1 MGKKKTKKKKMKGG
15 VNVEE
20 LLTNLYAQLISP
32 SIVLDCTAFD
42 VNNDGNIDVLDVVL
56 MVNIVL
62 GIITPDSWQECAAD
76 INNDGS
82 IDVLDVVQTVGYILN
97 P

>member
-1 MGKKKTKKKKMKGG
+1 MRFQYPI
-15 VNVEE
+15 
-20 LLTNLYAQLISP
+20 YAQLVFP
-32 SIVLDCTAFD
+32 TASVECNVYD
-42 VNNDGNIDVLDVVL
+42 VNNDNNVDVLDVVL

-62 GIITPDSWQECAAD
+62 GLITPDSWQECAAD
-76 INNDGS
+76 INSDGN